1 MTVRKEVLE
10 KCEKM
15 VMNEISA
22 KQVALRQNKATINR
36 LAKEQRVMK
45 AQIGVL
51 YQMRNDLRP
60 KKV

>member
-10 KCEKM
+10 RCEQM
-15 VMNEISA
+15 VMKEITA
-22 KQVALRQNKATINR
+22 KQVALKQNKVTINR
-36 LAKEQRVMK
+36 LAKEQRLMK

-51 YQMRNDLRP
+51 YQMRNDLNP

>member
-1 MTVRKEVLE
+1 MTVKKEVLE
-10 KCEKM
+10 RCEQM
-15 VMNEISA
+15 VMKEITA
-22 KQVALRQNKATINR
+22 KQVALKQNKVTINR
-36 LAKEQRVMK
+36 LAKEQRLMK

>member
-10 KCEKM
+10 KCEQM
-15 VMNEISA
+15 VMKQITAN
-22 KQVALRQNKATINR
+22 QVALKQIKAAINK
-36 LAKEQRVMK
+36 LAKDQRVMK

-51 YQMRNDLRP
+51 YQMRNDLKP

>member
-1 MTVRKEVLE
+1 MTVKKEVIE
-10 KCEKM
+10 KCEQM
-15 VMNEISA
+15 VMKQITANE
-22 KQVALRQNKATINR
+22 VALRQNRTAINK
-36 LAKEQRVMK
+36 LAKEQRVLK